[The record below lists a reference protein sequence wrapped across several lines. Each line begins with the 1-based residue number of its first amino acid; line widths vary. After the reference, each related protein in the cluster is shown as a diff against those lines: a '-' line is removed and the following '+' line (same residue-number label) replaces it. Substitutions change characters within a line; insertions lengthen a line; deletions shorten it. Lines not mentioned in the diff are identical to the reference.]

1 MSINPDNNW
10 WIDKMCDTP
19 EFINEYMNEYVGN
32 FDIGEKSKTSMLIM
46 SKKIPKIM
54 AQDIINVQPMLIYN
68 KETKT
73 IQSIEQEEFF
83 KEEEF
88 NL

>member
-1 MSINPDNNW
+1 MSIDNDW
-10 WIDKMCDTP
+10 WIDKMCDSP

-32 FDIGEKSKTSMLIM
+32 FDIGEKSNTSMLIM
-46 SKKIPKIM
+46 NKI
-54 AQDIINVQPMLIYN
+54 AQDIINVQPIEFGKWFY
-68 KETKT
+68 TKT
-73 IQSIEQEEFF
+73 TIEQEEFF

>member
-1 MSINPDNNW
+1 
-10 WIDKMCDTP
+10 MCDSP

-32 FDIGEKSKTSMLIM
+32 FDIGEKSNTSMLIM
-46 SKKIPKIM
+46 NKKTKDIQLIM
-54 AQDIINVQPMLIYN
+54 TGGDFGFFE
-68 KETKT
+68 KENKT
-73 IQSIEQEEFF
+73 IEFF